1 MKTNVKIWLI
11 MTAFYLVATTG
22 YVIWGMLSQ
31 GYFEIIGTA
40 AMAMLFLM
48 SAFLAFYLWKTDRTQ
63 GLVPEDRPDA
73 NIEDG
78 ESEMGFYSPWSWW
91 PFYLGIG
98 AAITFASLAIG
109 WWLFFLGVPLGIVGL
124 VGFVFE
130 YSRGQ
135 HAH

>member
-1 MKTNVKIWLI
+1 MKTNVRIWIIL
-11 MTAFYLVATTG
+11 TVFFLVATIG
-22 YVIWGMLSQ
+22 YFVWGQLAQ
-31 GYFEIIGTA
+31 GYFEVIGTA
-40 AMAMLFLM
+40 ALAMLFFM

-63 GLVPEDRPDA
+63 GPVPEDRLDA

-78 ESEMGFYSPWSWW
+78 ESEIGFYSPWSWW
-91 PFYLGIG
+91 PFFLGIG

-109 WWLFFLGVPLGIVGL
+109 WWLFFLGVPLGLLGVI
-124 VGFVFE
+124 GFVFE